1 MIFLISACA
10 LFLLIALIRTRSRL
24 ATSESQNLRLQQDSE
39 ALITRFEE
47 GHQREIKRLLD
58 ALPYAFFSIN
68 AQGKIIRLNQN
79 AHEIFGERNILNRS
93 IRQVFFDAP
102 IVEEIEKVLN
112 SPGKRIQQLSFPA
125 DSAFSKKSNKKESH
139 WELALHPVSIERDSI
154 EVQVMMRDISANI
167 ETDQIRQDFVANA
180 SHELRTPLAIISGY
194 LENLTEEDG
203 LSNEAIAKKM
213 LTVMERHVVRINHIV
228 EEMLLISKLES
239 AKAAPLKISTFS
251 LADCLN
257 DIIERLELVIEKQ
270 KAQVLNRAPA
280 LQMSGDLFYWTQI
293 LFNLIENAL
302 KQNTQSPVTIL
313 ITADQKESGMIEIK
327 VSDNGIGIPSSDLP
341 FIFKRFFRVE
351 KHHSRNQVKG
361 TGLGLSIV
369 KRAVEAHGGQ
379 ISARSTPG
387 LETTFVIKAP
397 QPPICDS
404 PLSP

>member
-139 WELALHPVSIERDSI
+139 WELALHPVSIERDSV

-203 LSNEAIAKKM
+203 LSHRGGNAPHLQA
-213 LTVMERHVVRINHIV
+213 RVRQSRP
-228 EEMLLISKLES
+228 SKNLH
-239 AKAAPLKISTFS
+239 
-251 LADCLN
+251 
-257 DIIERLELVIEKQ
+257 
-270 KAQVLNRAPA
+270 
-280 LQMSGDLFYWTQI
+280 LF
-293 LFNLIENAL
+293 
-302 KQNTQSPVTIL
+302 P
-313 ITADQKESGMIEIK
+313 
-327 VSDNGIGIPSSDLP
+327 
-341 FIFKRFFRVE
+341 R
-351 KHHSRNQVKG
+351 
-361 TGLGLSIV
+361 
-369 KRAVEAHGGQ
+369 
-379 ISARSTPG
+379 
-387 LETTFVIKAP
+387 
-397 QPPICDS
+397 
-404 PLSP
+404 